1 MGAGE
6 RLHSRGGD
14 FADRK
19 GSRCPETHSSC
30 LSDGLCCF
38 QSLHFSVDEK
48 VNLLELTW
56 ALEKEVMMVGGVAQ
70 QAVLVYYPQELS
82 FCQQLCRGAQRKT
95 PRAGPGVTRQ
105 RQASPLLWATP

>member
-19 GSRCPETHSSC
+19 GRYWDSEVWPVGASRCLETHSSC
-30 LSDGLCCF
+30 LSDGPYCF
-38 QSLHFSVDEK
+38 QSLDFSVDEK

-56 ALEKEVMMVGGVAQ
+56 ALENELLMVDGAIQ
-70 QAVLVYYPQELS
+70 QAALACYRQELS
-82 FCQQLCRGAQRKT
+82 FCQ
-95 PRAGPGVTRQ
+95 
-105 RQASPLLWATP
+105 